1 MDLNKEEI
9 FSRSYLKVL
18 NFLSFK
24 KRSLKEIL
32 DCVKKTVLKNHLPLR
47 ENQEIEDRI
56 VLMLKKDGYIKEFH
70 DFDFSTSYVDGLTKS
85 GKTFNKIKIKEFL
98 RRKGVDSNVINDVI
112 DSVSDDQVYSSVFK
126 DAEKKLRTFKD
137 GNLSLTRKKLLN
149 YLYRKGYPFGISSAV
164 VDTLTKLK

>member
-47 ENQEIEDRI
+47 EKKEIEDRI
-56 VLMLKKDGYIKEFH
+56 ILILKKDGYIKEFH
-70 DFDFSTSYVDGLTKS
+70 DFDFATSYIDGLKKS
-85 GKTFNKIKIKEFL
+85 SKAFNKIKIREFL
-98 RRKGVDSNVINDVI
+98 KRKGVDANIIDDVI
-112 DSVSDDQVYSSVFK
+112 ENVSDDQIYSSVLK
-126 DAEKKLRTFKD
+126 DAEKKLRTLKD
-137 GNLSLTRKKLLN
+137 DNINVRRKKLLT
-149 YLYRKGYPFGISSAV
+149 YLYRKGYPFEISSSAV
-164 VDTLTKLK
+164 DTLIKLK

>member
-32 DCVKKTVLKNHLPLR
+32 DFVKKTVIKTHLPLR
-47 ENQEIEDRI
+47 EREEIEDLI
-56 VLMLKKDGYIKEFH
+56 VLTLKKDGYIKEFH
-70 DFDFSTSYVDGLTKS
+70 DFDFATSYVDGLEKS
-85 GKTFNKIKIKEFL
+85 GKTFNKMKIREFL
-98 RRKGVDSNVINDVI
+98 SRKGVDSDVINDVTE
-112 DSVSDDQVYSSVFK
+112 SVNNDQIYSSVFK
-126 DAEKKLRTFKD
+126 DAEKKLRTIKGD
-137 GNLSLTRKKLLN
+137 SLNIKKKKLLT
-149 YLYRKGYPFGISSAV
+149 YLYRKGYPFEISSAV

>member
-24 KRSLKEIL
+24 KRSLKEIS
-32 DCVKKTVLKNHLPLR
+32 DFVKKTVSKNHLPLR
-47 ENQEIEDRI
+47 EKEGMEDNI
-56 VLMLKKDGYIKEFH
+56 VSMLKKDGYIKDFH
-70 DFDFSTSYVDGLTKS
+70 DSDFAASYVDSLEKS

-98 RRKGVDSNVINDVI
+98 RRKGIGSEIINDVLE
-112 DSVSDDQVYSSVFK
+112 SVSDDQIYSSVLK
-126 DAEKKLRTFKD
+126 DAEKKLRTLKD
-137 GNLSLTRKKLLN
+137 DNPNVKRKKLLN
-149 YLYRKGYPFGISSAV
+149 YLYRKGYPFEISSAV